1 MYVLNECMCEDSNDG
16 AFVLWC
22 KKQQQKT
29 GTKMVATEYLY
40 ILAAS
45 MSWPPVCRMFDQYI
59 FGQGVIV
66 NVTLM

>member
-45 MSWPPVCRMFDQYI
+45 MS
-59 FGQGVIV
+59 
-66 NVTLM
+66 